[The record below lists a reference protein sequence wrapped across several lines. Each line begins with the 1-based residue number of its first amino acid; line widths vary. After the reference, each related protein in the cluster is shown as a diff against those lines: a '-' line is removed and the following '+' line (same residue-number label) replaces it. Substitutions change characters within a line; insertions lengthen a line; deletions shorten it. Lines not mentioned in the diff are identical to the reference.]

1 MLNLCIVR
9 AWITYLTAFLL
20 ILSPLSASAQ
30 PSGWDASL
38 DRYESICNQCIELR
52 QRSLAGEAVS
62 SASITDLLGQLASL
76 RRALQ
81 ASAGQMSPSQ
91 RARFDSIR
99 LRYSE
104 AFPSSASQPAGR
116 QAFGPSI
123 VSPSILPS
131 LPSSTAMLLSSCSR
145 SSILATQPS
154 DASTSASSFG
164 SALSSPSLS
173 ASASS
178 FASSFEPVSSVGSN
192 FGPSRP
198 EARFGLIA
206 YGVFPYSRPG
216 LMARLDVGRMGLFV
230 KGSWRPAETAQF
242 TCQSDGTTSSGY
254 IWTSGQESVGGYD
267 LSAGATY
274 AIVSGFGSGK
284 MALRAYAGAGY
295 GRQTV
300 LWEDSSG
307 RWAEVSDLSPSG
319 LSSAAGLLFDFGHLS
334 LTTGLSSVAF
344 QTLSFELGLGLLF

>member
-1 MLNLCIVR
+1 M
-9 AWITYLTAFLL
+9 TAFLL
-20 ILSPLSASAQ
+20 IFSPLSASAQ

-131 LPSSTAMLLSSCSR
+131 LLSSKVLLPSSSGRL
-145 SSILATQPS
+145 SILTISSS
-154 DASTSASSFG
+154 DA
-164 SALSSPSLS
+164 S
-173 ASASS
+173 ASASGS
-178 FASSFEPVSSVGSN
+178 VFSFQSPTASAPSSEFASPGNSN
-192 FGPSRP
+192 IRLSRP
-198 EARFGLIA
+198 ETGFGLIA
-206 YGVFPYSRPG
+206 YGVFPYPRLG
-216 LMARLDVGRMGLFV
+216 LMARLDAGRIGLFL
-230 KGSWRPAETAQF
+230 KGSWRPAEIAQF

-274 AIVSGFGSGK
+274 AIVSGFGSRK

-344 QTLSFELGLGLLF
+344 QTLSFELGLGFLF